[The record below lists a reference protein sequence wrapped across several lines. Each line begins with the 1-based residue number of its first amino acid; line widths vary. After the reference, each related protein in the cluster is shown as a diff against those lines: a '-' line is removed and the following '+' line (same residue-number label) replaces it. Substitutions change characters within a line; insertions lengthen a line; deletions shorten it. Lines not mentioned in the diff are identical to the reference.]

1 MSEHS
6 HEHTHTHSHPHDG
19 SQDHD
24 HGHSHETMH
33 DHEHTHTHTHPHDH
47 EHEPDHGHAHSH
59 EGEGKDIEILGLL
72 LDHWAD
78 HNQEHAKEYK
88 NWVDKM
94 NAVGKTE
101 VSKAIEEAIAL
112 IGQADEHLMEA
123 KKALIK

>member
-24 HGHSHETMH
+24 HGHS
-33 DHEHTHTHTHPHDH
+33 
-47 EHEPDHGHAHSH
+47 
-59 EGEGKDIEILGLL
+59 
-72 LDHWAD
+72 
-78 HNQEHAKEYK
+78 QEHAKEYK

>member
-19 SQDHD
+19 SHDHE
-24 HGHSHETMH
+24 HGHSHDGVH
-33 DHEHTHTHTHPHDH
+33 DHEHGHDH
-47 EHEPDHGHAHSH
+47 DHAHSH
-59 EGEGKDIEILGLL
+59 GGEGKDIEILGLL

-123 KKALIK
+123 KKALVKS